1 MNSSTSNSTL
11 SAYVRTVIDDVRVG
25 KQSRAIRR
33 PLLIERA
40 TGLLHELPTT
50 YIFRELG
57 QKSLNT
63 QVAVL
68 YDLAFYLEWVRLK
81 QGRSRG
87 ESWKS
92 PEARTR
98 AGQLALTEGEVADLA
113 TWCQTT
119 AKDLCKAV
127 HRERQNIR
135 VLPAKNPVDSGTTNR
150 RLDNIC
156 NYLTW
161 LIRNTIEG
169 TLTPDDKTIEKSIYF
184 QEKLRLA
191 FDSEMNGVKKAPPV
205 KALDS
210 TASKALYNEIATTKL
225 FPDTPHG
232 RRDQLIARLLL
243 ASGLRASELLKLYA
257 ADIDSNYRI
266 NAAKTIAVI
275 KVIRRPNDVHDDRL
289 LEPAVKTLPG
299 PVAIRKD
306 LANDIINHI
315 ITDRRNAVDGRRHG
329 KETPYLFVCLSGPRV
344 GKPISRR
351 NLNRIISKLTTLQ
364 DRFKQVSPHVLR
376 HTHFTD
382 FAEAAMSKDKT
393 PADIKSA
400 LLSRGHWSPN
410 SEMPARY
417 IQIHIIKMQDEYN
430 EARERALNEHE

>member
-1 MNSSTSNSTL
+1 M
-11 SAYVRTVIDDVRVG
+11 DDVGVG
-25 KQSRAIRR
+25 NSSRAIRR
-33 PLLIERA
+33 PLLIDRA

-50 YIFRELG
+50 YIFRHLG
-57 QKSLNT
+57 KKSLNA
-63 QVAVL
+63 QVTVL
-68 YDLAFYLEWVRLK
+68 YDLAFYLEWVRLR

-87 ESWKS
+87 DRWKS
-92 PEARTR
+92 PEARIR
-98 AGQLALTEGEVADLA
+98 AGQFALTDGEVADLGH
-113 TWCQTT
+113 WCQST
-119 AKDLCKAV
+119 AKDLSRAL
-127 HRERQNIR
+127 HRERQNLR
-135 VLPAKNPVDSGTTNR
+135 VLPAKEAVEGDTTNR
-150 RLDNIC
+150 KLTNIRD
-156 NYLTW
+156 YLTW

-169 TLTPDDKTIEKSIYF
+169 ALTIDDKTLEKSVYF
-184 QEKLRLA
+184 QQKLRLA
-191 FDSEMNGVKKAPPV
+191 FDSEMNGVKKPPPI

-210 TASKALYNEIATTKL
+210 TTSKALHNEIATTKL

-232 RRDQLIARLLL
+232 RRDRLIARLLL

-266 NAAKTIAVI
+266 NAAKTIALI

-315 ITDRRNAVDGRRHG
+315 TTDRRKAVDSRRHG

-344 GKPISRR
+344 GKPMSRR

-364 DRFKQVSPHVLR
+364 DRFKKVSPHILR
-376 HTHFTD
+376 HTHFTEYS
-382 FAEAAMSKDKT
+382 EAAMAKGKT

-400 LLSRGHWSPN
+400 LLSRGHWSPK
-410 SEMPARY
+410 SEMPAHY
-417 IQIHIIKMQDEYN
+417 TQSHIIKMQDEYN
-430 EARERALNEHE
+430 EARERSLTEQK